1 MPSPHPGGRGP
12 QMSRI
17 FCRFISLSGMRG
29 GGGTPPRATAV
40 AVPPA
45 HVPSAAQAAF
55 QPAAQ
60 AALEEMEALQAAA
73 LEVVAP
79 PQLWLLM
86 AVVCR
91 AGMSQQTVSN
101 M

>member
-1 MPSPHPGGRGP
+1 M
-12 QMSRI
+12 
-17 FCRFISLSGMRG
+17 
-29 GGGTPPRATAV
+29 ATA
-40 AVPPA
+40 PSNRPA
-45 HVPSAAQAAF
+45 SHPKTPHATQPATSEVQAAQAAA
-55 QPAAQ
+55 QAGQAAAQ

-79 PQLWLLM
+79 PQLWLLL